1 MDADAAVP
9 ASRPRDASRT
19 RADLLRAA
27 RRRFTLMGYE
37 RTTMRAIAADA
48 HVNVALINRYFGSKD
63 GLFAAVLDESNA
75 LFDGSD
81 EAGRPVE
88 ESASEVF
95 ASMLAGLNERDWS
108 EYGGEHP
115 IMLMLRNAGP
125 DPVAERLR
133 REGLLTAV
141 GRLSRAL
148 RADRTETSEGAA
160 DLSSELVLSLFIGVV
175 ILRQLLPDETLATAN
190 EHLLNEEMLRIVR
203 SISRCDD

>member
-9 ASRPRDASRT
+9 ASRPRDATRT

-48 HVNVALINRYFGSKD
+48 QVNVALINRYFGSKD
-63 GLFAAVLDESNA
+63 GLFAAVLDESNS
-75 LFDGSD
+75 LFDGSGED
-81 EAGRPVE
+81 GKPVE

-125 DPVAERLR
+125 DPVAGRLR
-133 REGLLTAV
+133 REGLMMAV

-148 RADRTETSEGAA
+148 R
-160 DLSSELVLSLFIGVV
+160 
-175 ILRQLLPDETLATAN
+175 
-190 EHLLNEEMLRIVR
+190 
-203 SISRCDD
+203 